1 MKKGGK
7 SLSALRRLADDMN
20 MNISLAA
27 MYVYIYMAWLLADG
41 ECRLRSDLWPPSLQF
56 GTKCTP
62 YLGTAFGGKFSFWEG
77 NHSPFDL
84 ITPKQWGVSRKQWR
98 RRNHFVIPA

>member
-27 MYVYIYMAWLLADG
+27 MYVYIYI
-41 ECRLRSDLWPPSLQF
+41 WPGF
-56 GTKCTP
+56 
-62 YLGTAFGGKFSFWEG
+62 
-77 NHSPFDL
+77 
-84 ITPKQWGVSRKQWR
+84 
-98 RRNHFVIPA
+98 